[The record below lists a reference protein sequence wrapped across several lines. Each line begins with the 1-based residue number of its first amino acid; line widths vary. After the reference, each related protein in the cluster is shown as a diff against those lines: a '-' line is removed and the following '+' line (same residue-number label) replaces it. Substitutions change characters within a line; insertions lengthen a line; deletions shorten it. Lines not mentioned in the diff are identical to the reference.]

1 MTDPATVRTLDLD
14 ALLETLGAPA
24 PSPAGGTAA
33 ALAAAMAAA
42 LVGLV
47 ARAPSR
53 WPDGPGVA
61 AQASWLQERL
71 VRLADTD
78 AVAFAAALTEMRAV
92 TAKGVERDR
101 AIGEALARAAD
112 VPLEIAEAAADV
124 AALAAF
130 AALEGRDELRP
141 DAEVARDLAAAAA
154 QAAARLVDANLATR
168 PGDERSAR
176 AAAAVRAAADG

>member
-1 MTDPATVRTLDLD
+1 MTDPATVRTIDLD

-78 AVAFAAALTEMRAV
+78 AEAFAAALTEMRAV
-92 TAKGVERDR
+92 TATGAERDR
-101 AIGEALARAAD
+101 ALGEALARAAD

-124 AALAAF
+124 AALAAV
-130 AALEGRDELRP
+130 AAFEGRDELRP

-154 QAAARLVDANLATR
+154 QAAARLVAANLATR

>member
-1 MTDPATVRTLDLD
+1 VTELPTVRTLDLD
-14 ALLETLGAPA
+14 ALLDTLGAPA

-33 ALAAAMAAA
+33 AIAAALAAA

-78 AVAFAAALTEMRAV
+78 AEAFAAALTEMRAV
-92 TAKGVERDR
+92 TSTGPDRDR
-101 AIGEALARAAD
+101 ALGEALARAAD
-112 VPLEIAEAAADV
+112 APLAIAEAAADV
-124 AALAAF
+124 AALAAL

-168 PGDERSAR
+168 PGDERSGR
-176 AAAAVRAAADG
+176 AAAAVKAAMGG